1 MNDLLQRV
9 RACRLCQHQLEPRP
23 VLRLSTT
30 SRVLVIGQAPG
41 TKVHASGIPWDDA
54 SGDHLLEWL
63 GVTREQFDD
72 PALFGI
78 LPMAFCYP
86 GKGKSGDAPPPPVC
100 HATWH
105 GELTSRLEKPALTL
119 LIGQYAQA
127 AYLGKG
133 KKKTLTATVRAH
145 AEYAEF
151 PLPHPSWRSK
161 IWMRKNPWF
170 AGEVLPIL
178 RDEVAA
184 ALQPESRGQ

>member
-1 MNDLLQRV
+1 MNELLARV
-9 RACRLCQHQLEPRP
+9 RACRLCEDQLEPRP
-23 VLRLSTT
+23 VLRLSPT

-86 GKGKSGDAPPPPVC
+86 GKGQGGDAPPPPIC

-105 GELTSRLEKPALTL
+105 GELTSRFEQPALTL

-127 AYLGKG
+127 AYLGSRRKR
-133 KKKTLTATVRAH
+133 TLTLTVQAH
-145 AEYAEF
+145 AEYNEF

-161 IWMRKNPWF
+161 IWMKKNPWF
-170 AGEVLPIL
+170 GDEVLPLL
-178 RDEVAA
+178 RDQVAA
-184 ALQPESRGQ
+184 ACQGDS